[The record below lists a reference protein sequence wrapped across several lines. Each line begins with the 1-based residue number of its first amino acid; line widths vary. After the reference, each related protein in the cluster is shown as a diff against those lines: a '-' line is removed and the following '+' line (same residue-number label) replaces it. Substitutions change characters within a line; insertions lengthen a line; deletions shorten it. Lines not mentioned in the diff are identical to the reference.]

1 MDEVLD
7 IVVST
12 MQTELTNVASKAGIA
27 IAAIIGIGLSI
38 FAVKWLIGVIKDFFQ
53 MLTSS
58 GDYYADDDSDADYDY
73 DINDI

>member
-1 MDEVLD
+1 MFL
-7 IVVST
+7 
-12 MQTELTNVASKAGIA
+12 LF
-27 IAAIIGIGLSI
+27 I
-38 FAVKWLIGVIKDFFQ
+38 FFERVKWLIGVIKDFFQ